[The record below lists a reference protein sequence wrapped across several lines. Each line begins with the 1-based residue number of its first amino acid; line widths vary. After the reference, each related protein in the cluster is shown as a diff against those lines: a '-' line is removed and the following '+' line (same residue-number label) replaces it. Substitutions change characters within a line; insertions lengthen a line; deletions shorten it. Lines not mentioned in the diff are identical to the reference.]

1 MKRIHLLILIVVA
14 IVLTLFALRVSEKAD
29 LPPATSTRTSPGTE
43 PGAVPPSESRPAGS
57 LEREDAGIG
66 TSTLPRAPAS
76 LERP

>member
-1 MKRIHLLILIVVA
+1 MKRLHLLILIVVA

-29 LPPATSTRTSPGTE
+29 LPHAASTKQSPAGETST
-43 PGAVPPSESRPAGS
+43 VPPSESRPAGS